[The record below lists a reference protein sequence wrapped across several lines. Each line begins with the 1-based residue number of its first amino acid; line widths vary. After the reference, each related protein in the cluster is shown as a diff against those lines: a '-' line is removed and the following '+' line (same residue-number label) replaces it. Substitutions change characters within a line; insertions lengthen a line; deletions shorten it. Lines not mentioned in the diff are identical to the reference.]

1 MVLFKNS
8 TVNIILPERPTETE
22 GFAAAELAKYLQL
35 ILSVSTR
42 RVSAPAAG
50 EYSFIIGGP
59 RRNPATAEH
68 VSATDFD
75 ALLTA
80 EEGIFIEIGDDTVI
94 LAGSEGKDDSERGTL
109 YAVYEFL
116 ERYAGCAFAAYSNP
130 SADAGEVVPVC
141 DTLSLPCTRYVK
153 AGSDRPYRTAI
164 IQYGECAGD
173 PEHSLNTAF
182 IDWLAK
188 NRYNRVLM
196 WASIYEGYKKQGLL
210 PEIAK
215 RGISISVGHHEAQR
229 YWLPFY
235 GNEYFPECYAITHPE
250 YYRLLPDGTRN
261 VPASKDEPTVVAQKY
276 DQWMYCS
283 RSIPCIEQM
292 SKNLIHWIDH
302 NPLADTVAFW
312 PNDGMHDQC
321 CCAECAKYSKAENY
335 TYFQN
340 EVAKRV
346 GAQRPKAKI
355 DMLVYVDL
363 WECPDGASLCP
374 NLIVDEAAWGKEQRK
389 CGKAD
394 GSCIIGTEFDQ
405 NLANWRSAG
414 GRTVYYDYYMGVYGN
429 RQRII
434 PMADEIQ
441 AIWLHFAKE
450 GILGAGTQIECYNLW
465 NHLTNLY
472 TFGRTAYDAS
482 LSFED
487 NLHSLCRLFGEG
499 GAYVAEAIRMME
511 ATLDGQEVI
520 GLAGKYMIEHVD
532 KSAVYSLFEK
542 AFDAAS
548 DARSRNNVRLMRMA
562 FRYSD
567 METGDSAN
575 EDRKVFGRFQEY
587 EDPTGE
593 LAYMAVNYDSFLH
606 CDPGYG
612 IAFPVT
618 NTDTKAFVP
627 DKWYDFE

>member
-8 TVNIILPERPTETE
+8 PINILLPESPTETE
-22 GFAAAELAKYLQL
+22 RFAAEELARYIKL
-35 ILSVSTR
+35 ILSADSR
-42 RVSAPAAG
+42 YACAPVAG
-50 EYSFIIGGP
+50 EYNFIIGGP
-59 RRNPATAEH
+59 GRNTAAAKYI
-68 VSATDFD
+68 SSKDFG
-75 ALLTA
+75 ALLTG
-80 EEGIFIEIGDDTVI
+80 EEGIFIDIGEETVI
-94 LAGSEGKDDSERGTL
+94 LAGSDGKADGERGTL

-116 ERYAGCAFAAYSNP
+116 ERYAGCAFAAYSHP
-130 SADAGEVVPVC
+130 DVCAGEVVPTL
-141 DTLSLPCTRYVK
+141 DTLALPCTRYVK
-153 AGSDRPYRTAI
+153 AGADRPYRTAI

-173 PEHSLNTAF
+173 PEHSLNVPF

-196 WASIYEGYKKQGLL
+196 WASIYEGYKKMGLL
-210 PEIAK
+210 SEIAK
-215 RGISISVGHHEAQR
+215 RGISISVGHHESQR

-235 GNEYFPECYAITHPE
+235 GNEYFPECYAVTHPE

-261 VPASKDEPTVVAQKY
+261 VPASPDEPTVVVKKY

-283 RSIPCIEQM
+283 RNTECIERL
-292 SKNLIHWIDH
+292 SRNLIHWIDL

-321 CCAECAKYSKAENY
+321 CCEECAKYSKAENY

-346 GAQRPKAKI
+346 AAQRPKAKI

-363 WECPDGASLCP
+363 WKCPEGASLSP

-394 GSCIIGTEFDQ
+394 GSCIIGTEFDE
-405 NLANWRSAG
+405 NLAAWRNAG
-414 GRTVYYDYYMGVYGN
+414 ALTVYYDYYMGVYGN
-429 RQRII
+429 RQRVI

-441 AIWLHFAKE
+441 AIWRHFAKE

-465 NHLTNLY
+465 NHIMNLY

-487 NLHSLCRLFGEG
+487 NLRALCTLFGEG
-499 GAYVAEAIRMME
+499 GRYVAEAVRMME
-511 ATLDGQEVI
+511 AALDGQEII
-520 GLAGKYMIEHVD
+520 GFAGKYMIEHID
-532 KSAVYSLFEK
+532 KDAVYSLFEK
-542 AFDAAS
+542 ALCAAS
-548 DARSRNNVRLMRMA
+548 DTRSRNNIRLMRMA

-567 METGDSAN
+567 IETHDSAN
-575 EDRKVFGRFQEY
+575 VGRTAFGRFQEY
-587 EDPTGE
+587 DDPTGE

-618 NTDTKAFVP
+618 NKNTKGFTP